1 MSQTLYELDFYTWTQ
16 QQAAFLRS
24 GQWQDLDTNNLAEE
38 LEDMG
43 RSEKRE
49 LQSRLEVLLMHL
61 LKWEFQPNL
70 RSRSWRLTLKEQ
82 RLRLHRHLQENP
94 SLRSQCGQYL
104 EQVYPLAVV
113 RAEQETGLETFP
125 EHCPYTLEQ
134 ILNLEF
140 LPGAQDHDRNLR

>member
-16 QQAAFLRS
+16 QQAALLRS

-82 RLRLHRHLQENP
+82 RLRLHRLLQDNP
-94 SLRSQCGQYL
+94 SLRSHCEQYL

-125 EHCPYTLEQ
+125 ETCPYSLEQ
-134 ILNLEF
+134 TLNLEF
-140 LPGAQDHDRNLR
+140 LPGAQDHDRDQM